1 MEADFNKTVVTNFNN
16 TNLDI
21 KFDNLIS
28 SHMEQNPNDNISTI
42 ITYVKMAVREQ
53 KNEIMIA
60 LSEVKKLFPNKE
72 WKELKITNTSQL
84 VLVDK
89 EDEEY
94 NTKVTIFYD

>member
-1 MEADFNKTVVTNFNN
+1 
-16 TNLDI
+16 
-21 KFDNLIS
+21 
-28 SHMEQNPNDNISTI
+28 
-42 ITYVKMAVREQ
+42 
-53 KNEIMIA
+53 MIA